1 MILSTPIVI
10 PAFSLFACNSFFN
23 QVPGKSEAAK
33 AQVQVKLAIDGALAT
48 SSLGPQIQAHAAL
61 GLPFTCPLK
70 NAWPAEASSLAS
82 NPLKARRQRRRGRPR
97 LSDGDGRRAF
107 VYVLVLRCASW
118 ESSSQAEDGGNEMVT
133 RQ

>member
-1 MILSTPIVI
+1 MKGIAWLKKCVAHP
-10 PAFSLFACNSFFN
+10 SLL
-23 QVPGKSEAAK
+23 P
-33 AQVQVKLAIDGALAT
+33 LTRALARCQITVNFVGCTQGAT
-48 SSLGPQIQAHAAL
+48 SVFQRFSARTFPQAHAAL